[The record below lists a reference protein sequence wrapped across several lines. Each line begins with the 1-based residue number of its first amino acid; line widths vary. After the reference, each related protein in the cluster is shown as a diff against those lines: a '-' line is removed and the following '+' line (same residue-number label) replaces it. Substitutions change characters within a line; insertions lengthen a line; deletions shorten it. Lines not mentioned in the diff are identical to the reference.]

1 MFQII
6 DNIVSN
12 IQDIFNV
19 FYKPYQLIMA
29 KRFNLNGV
37 NHQICTMLNKLTDSD
52 VFVPD
57 NYFYCFMFDKF
68 WLLNKDSKQVL
79 VSGSFNWKGIY
90 IDSIDA
96 KNSIHTKEVLEISE
110 SDMSVKTRIEGKIR
124 NGKIYEYV
132 FRYDF
137 KPSDK
142 NLKPN
147 CEVINGIDNDL
158 VYTEVV
164 LRCDTEL
171 NNLSFSKNYYS
182 LFDEEDPE
190 IGSVM
195 IKSIDKGN
203 VQNEMFRLYLEY
215 LSSHKDVTFLFPE
228 MDDDSIVTDVKN
240 DELLQ
245 RVSLAKMM
253 LI

>member
-1 MFQII
+1 MFHII

-12 IQDIFNV
+12 IQDILNV
-19 FYKPYQLIMA
+19 LYKPYQLIMS
-29 KRFNLNGV
+29 KRFNLESLSRQV
-37 NHQICTMLNKLTDSD
+37 CSMLNKLTDSD
-52 VFVPD
+52 AFSPD
-57 NYFYCFMFDKF
+57 DYIYCFMFDKF

-90 IDSIDA
+90 LDSIDA

-110 SDMSVKTRIEGKIR
+110 SEMSVRTRIEGKIR
-124 NGKIYEYV
+124 NGKVYEYV
-132 FRYDF
+132 FRYNF

-142 NLKPN
+142 VMKPN
-147 CEVINGIDNDL
+147 CEVINGTDNDL
-158 VYTEVV
+158 VYTEVI
-164 LRCDTEL
+164 LRCDAEL

-182 LFDEEDPE
+182 FFDDEDPE

-195 IKSIDKGN
+195 IKSIDISS
-203 VQNEMFRLYLEY
+203 VPNEMFRLYLEY
-215 LSSHKDVTFLFPE
+215 LSSPRDVTFLFPE
-228 MDDDSIVTDVKN
+228 MDDDSVVTDIKN
-240 DELLQ
+240 DDLLQ